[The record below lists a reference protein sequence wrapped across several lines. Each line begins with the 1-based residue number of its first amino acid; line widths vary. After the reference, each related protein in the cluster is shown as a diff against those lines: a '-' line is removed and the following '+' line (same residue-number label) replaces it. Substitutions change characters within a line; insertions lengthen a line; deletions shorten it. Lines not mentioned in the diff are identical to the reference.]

1 LPTLNTIVASD
12 WVLYLNL
19 RELGVLDSVLRKE
32 LSLLFIV
39 ENIMLRD
46 QLMLSDVYQK
56 LLLIEDLNLTWLK
69 FFEFLF

>member
-1 LPTLNTIVASD
+1 LPTLNSIVASNR
-12 WVLYLNL
+12 VLYLNL

>member
-1 LPTLNTIVASD
+1 MPTLNTIVASD